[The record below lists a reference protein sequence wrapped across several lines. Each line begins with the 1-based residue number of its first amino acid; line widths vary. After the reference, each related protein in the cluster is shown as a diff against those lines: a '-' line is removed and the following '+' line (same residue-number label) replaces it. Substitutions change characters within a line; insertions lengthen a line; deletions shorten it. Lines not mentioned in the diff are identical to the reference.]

1 MKYVKFYSI
10 TILIFNISCAKNI
23 NDSRCNYLLN
33 LDIYYEVNLNLPQY
47 SSLNFISN
55 SVFIPNVGN
64 GGLII
69 TNSGTG
75 FLAWDAADPNHSNVP
90 CSVLTISGLE
100 ATSSC
105 SEQNTYSLITGQ
117 SLGVALTCTL
127 KSYRVE
133 NSGNILI
140 ITSF

>member
-10 TILIFNISCAKNI
+10 TILIFIISCAKNI

-55 SVFIPNVGN
+55 SVFIPNIGN

-133 NSGNILI
+133 NAGNILV

>member
-1 MKYVKFYSI
+1 VKYVKFYSI
-10 TILIFNISCAKNI
+10 TILIFIISCAKNI
-23 NDSRCNYLLN
+23 HDSRCNYLLN

-117 SLGVALTCTL
+117 SLGVALTCAL

-133 NSGNILI
+133 NSGNILV